1 MGYLK
6 DTAFL
11 KELGIHLREIRKQ
24 KGFTQEE
31 LAFKMGVEISQISRI
46 ERGISN
52 TSISTVNAIA
62 IALEIPLKLLVDINN

>member
-1 MGYLK
+1 M
-6 DTAFL
+6 
-11 KELGIHLREIRKQ
+11 RKQ

-62 IALEIPLKLLVDINN
+62 VALEIPLKVLVDINN